1 MSEIT
6 RMLTQELEA
15 RREEDRRREE
25 LLTEL
30 LTRQAMH
37 LSDLSAQLG
46 EQRQRDEDAMRK
58 LQGLTASL
66 AEFQARLEEFEM
78 RLSEL
83 AES

>member
-6 RMLTQELEA
+6 RLLTRELEEL
-15 RREEDRRREE
+15 REEDRRRTAALTQ
-25 LLTEL
+25 LLDGFS
-30 LTRQAMH
+30 RQ
-37 LSDLSAQLG
+37 LE
-46 EQRQRDEDAMRK
+46 EQRKRDEDAMRK

-66 AEFQARLEEFEM
+66 AEFRTRLAEFEM

>member
-6 RMLTQELEA
+6 RLLTRELEEL
-15 RREEDRRREE
+15 REEDRRRTAALTQ
-25 LLTEL
+25 LLDGFS
-30 LTRQAMH
+30 RQ
-37 LSDLSAQLG
+37 LE
-46 EQRQRDEDAMRK
+46 EQRKRDEDARRQ

-66 AEFQARLEEFEM
+66 AEFRTRLEEFEM